1 MVPVIG
7 ITCKRTNDMQNYIDA
22 IEQYG
27 GEPRLFSSLAKPV
40 ADHRNA
46 ISDYLSEIDALLLP
60 GGGDINPALFFEKRH
75 PAVDRVSRSRD
86 ALEIWLCQDALKT
99 DMPVLGVCRG
109 IQIMNVAMRG
119 SLYQDIPLHKVEP
132 GDVIHDIKIEAD
144 SLLSQI
150 TGDHIVKVS
159 SRHHQSLKVIGEGFV
174 VTAQSE
180 DGIVEAIENPSKRF
194 VLGVQYHPEWM
205 LKNSDLEKHAAKLF
219 EKFIQEASRYKQ
231 RVVPTCRPA
240 GA

>member
-1 MVPVIG
+1 MAPVIG
-7 ITCKRTNDMQNYIDA
+7 ITCKRIKDMQNYIDA
-22 IEQYG
+22 IVQYG
-27 GEPRLFSSLAKPV
+27 GEPRLFSSLAKPI

-46 ISDYLSEIDALLLP
+46 ISEYLSEIDALLLP

-86 ALEIWLCQDALKT
+86 ALETWLCQDALNA

-109 IQIMNVAMRG
+109 IQVMNVAMRG
-119 SLYQDIPLHKVEP
+119 TLYQDIPSHKVEP
-132 GDVIHDIKIEAD
+132 GDVIHDIKIEAG

-150 TGDHIVKVS
+150 TGDHIVQVS
-159 SRHHQSLKVIGEGFV
+159 SRHHQAVKVIGKGFV

-180 DGIVEAIENPSKRF
+180 DGIIEAIENPSKQF
-194 VLGVQYHPEWM
+194 ALGVQYHPEWM
-205 LKNSDLEKHAAKLF
+205 LKNPNLEKHAAKLF
-219 EKFIQEASRYKQ
+219 EKFIQEATEYKQ
-231 RVVPTCRPA
+231 RVRHTCRPA